1 MRCMTSSATPPALT
15 ALLPWDT
22 DGGLPAVALGDSGL
36 FRAPEQPLISADNDL
51 DAVSIWLANYADNPN
66 TLAAYR
72 KELERLLLWASE
84 TRGKP
89 LSSLTTDDYLAYRA
103 FLADPQPRER
113 WCGPKV
119 SRRDPRWRPFAGPLS
134 ERSVRQ
140 ALAVINTLL
149 TYLVSVRYLSAN
161 PLALTRGR
169 NTVAPTAPAVERV
182 LDHNLWEHVL
192 AHVEDWPQ
200 STPTQRA
207 HYERAR
213 WLLAF
218 LYATGPRVSEIANHT
233 MGSIYV
239 RRGRREQWW
248 WRVRG
253 KGGRVDRVPLSG
265 AVIAALARYRHHLGL
280 DALPAPDEETPLVCR
295 LSSAGR
301 DKPMTRAQLYQIVK
315 HILLGAADDIEAYD
329 AAGAATLRQAS
340 THWLRHTAINHL
352 ADRVQDV
359 RVVQRFARHAN
370 LSTTSAYLHY
380 DEDAF
385 HAEVTMGSRATR
397 E

>member
-1 MRCMTSSATPPALT
+1 MTSSATPPALT

-22 DGGLPAVALGDSGL
+22 EGGLPAVATGDSGL
-36 FRAPEQPLISADNDL
+36 FRSSEQSLISAGNDL
-51 DAVSIWLANYADNPN
+51 EAVSIWLANYADSPN

-134 ERSVRQ
+134 ARSVRQ

-169 NTVAPTAPAVERV
+169 NTAAPTAPAVERV

-218 LYATGPRVSEIANHT
+218 LYATGPRVSEIASHT

-239 RRGRREQWW
+239 KRGRRERWW
-248 WRVRG
+248 WQVRG
-253 KGGRVDRVPLSG
+253 KGGRVDRVPLGSQ
-265 AVIAALARYRHHLGL
+265 VIDALVRYRQHLGL
-280 DALPAPDEETPLVCR
+280 PALPSSDERMPLVCR
-295 LSSAGR
+295 LSPTAR
-301 DKPMTRAQLYQIVK
+301 ENPLTRAQLYQIVK
-315 HILLGAADDIEAYD
+315 SILTGAAADIEAFD
-329 AAGAATLRQAS
+329 RPGAATLRQAS

-359 RVVQRFARHAN
+359 RVIQRFARHAN
-370 LSTTSAYLHY
+370 LSTTSGYLHSEEDDFHSDVTAE
-380 DEDAF
+380 DET
-385 HAEVTMGSRATR
+385 ERAR
-397 E
+397 L